1 MPILYGGLMKGV
13 APPPGPDARWIGLL
27 ALDQPPLC
35 TIQEIIVPSARDV
48 QSASIANR
56 RRVTRIKEDT
66 IPLVIEV
73 RGFWRDDATGLR
85 FKDFSAALLN
95 QQQVAMNLGDG
106 NEYRM
111 VDVEDVVGT
120 RLGGVQRDW
129 PGQLESW
136 AYVAKVL
143 SYEPYARQTAPV
155 MSAAQALASG
165 AGSTNTSFAVS
176 YLGTAPGEPTW
187 QWTLVVPGGV
197 TVSQLQLAN
206 TLTGETCVVTVNLVG
221 AGTFYVLMDA
231 SGADG
236 GLTPKTP
243 NNNGYGLLQTS
254 TPGYGASVATG
265 AGAAVDNDF
274 SGNIPTLRE
283 ARGQLVPV
291 AVSNPMRATISATA
305 ALTTATLSWLA
316 PTRSIRA

>member
-1 MPILYGGLMKGV
+1 VPILYGGLMEGV
-13 APPPGPDARWIGLL
+13 APPPDAIARWIGTL
-27 ALDQPPLC
+27 ALDQQP
-35 TIQEIIVPSARDV
+35 IAWVDEIIIPSTRLIDH
-48 QSASIANR
+48 ASLVNR
-56 RRVTRIKEDT
+56 RRVTRIKEDAV
-66 IPLVIEV
+66 PLVLEV
-73 RGFWRDDATGLR
+73 RGVWLDDATLH
-85 FKDFSAALLN
+85 FAAFSSAMLN
-95 QQQVAMNLGDG
+95 QQQVAFNLGDG
-106 NEYRM
+106 TEYRM
-111 VDVEDVVGT
+111 VDVLDVVGT
-120 RLGGVQRDW
+120 RLMGSERDR
-129 PGQLESW
+129 PGMEGSPW
-136 AYVAKVL
+136 GYVAKVL
-143 SYEPYARQTAPV
+143 SYEPYSRERAPV
-155 MSAAQALASG
+155 MSSAQALASG
-165 AGSTNTSFAVS
+165 AGSTNTNFAVN

-187 QWTLVVPGGV
+187 QWTLVVPAGV

-316 PTRSIRA
+316 PTRYIRA